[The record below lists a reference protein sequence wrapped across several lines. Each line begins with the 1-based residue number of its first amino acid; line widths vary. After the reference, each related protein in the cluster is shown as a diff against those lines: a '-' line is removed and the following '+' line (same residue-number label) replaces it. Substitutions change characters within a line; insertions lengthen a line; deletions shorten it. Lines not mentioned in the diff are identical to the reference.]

1 MLKTHTKLFEEDGL
15 DEYTFDVVI
24 YHFRS
29 TLQEMNVDETL
40 IAEAIDHIMP
50 VRAVFAK
57 GAKQARERLKARQ
70 RIETFKM
77 IVIGTICVVGIYHL
91 LSGSGRSKSS
101 GSTKSTK

>member
-1 MLKTHTKLFEEDGL
+1 MKTHTKLFEEDGL

-57 GAKQARERLKARQ
+57 GAKQARERLKAKQ
-70 RIETFKM
+70 RNETIKM
-77 IVIGTICVVGIYHL
+77 IAVGTICVLGIYHL
-91 LSGSGRSKSS
+91 LSGSGGSKSS
-101 GSTKSTK
+101 TSSKTTK